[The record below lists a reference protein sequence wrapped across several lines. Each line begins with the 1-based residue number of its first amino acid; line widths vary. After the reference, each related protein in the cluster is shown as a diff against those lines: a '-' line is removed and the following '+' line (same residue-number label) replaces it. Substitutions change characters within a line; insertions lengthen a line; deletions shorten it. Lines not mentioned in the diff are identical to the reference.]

1 MENIK
6 LEITGVK
13 HTKEI
18 TMKKINDPSRVGD
31 MAEHYAITYL
41 WDKDYQVFKNCGSTG
56 PIDMVAIDKEG
67 NVKLIDV
74 KSYKDGSFDLNIQL
88 KKSEVSQGLKNIL
101 DRVLLPYQFDSQ
113 EMRNKNVETIK
124 ITAEVIDDGA
134 DPVLIF
140 KKETNGLPQKQ
151 ISR

>member
-1 MENIK
+1 MKYGLIPEFVGRFSMITHIDNLSELQLVQILSEPKNCLIK
-6 LEITGVK
+6 QYEYYFSLD
-13 HTKEI
+13 
-18 TMKKINDPSRVGD
+18 KINLQFTNEAKLS
-31 MAEHYAITYL
+31 
-41 WDKDYQVFKNCGSTG
+41 
-56 PIDMVAIDKEG
+56 VA
-67 NVKLIDV
+67 
-74 KSYKDGSFDLNIQL
+74 
-88 KKSEVSQGLKNIL
+88 KKAKTLGTNARGLKNIL